1 MTVTVKS
8 LIDLFSGYN
17 VQYVQYISDLKFL
30 PHQQCEYICLNRTS
44 FLQII

>member
-1 MTVTVKS
+1 MTVSVKS
-8 LIDLFSGYN
+8 LLDIFCEYN

-30 PHQQCEYICLNRTS
+30 PHQQCKYVCLTRTS